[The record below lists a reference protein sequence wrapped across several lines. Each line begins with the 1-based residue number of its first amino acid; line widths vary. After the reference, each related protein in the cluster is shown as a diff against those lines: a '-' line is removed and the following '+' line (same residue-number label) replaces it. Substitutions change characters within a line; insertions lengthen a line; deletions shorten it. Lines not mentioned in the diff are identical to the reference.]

1 MLDLL
6 PWILTGVAA
15 LGTAG
20 FVENWAP
27 SIPPCASRARSR
39 RPRRRGSR
47 RNVGSAPARRAPPR
61 RADLFVVSDGVAR
74 GGRGGARVGRLS
86 ALILSHA
93 PDWPSVA
100 DVASVEAL
108 AFLVWDP
115 RCLASGALSARRSL
129 RASGAP
135 SQDCA
140 SRPWSLAAPIL
151 WTGALDALSEIP
163 AFRIYYDSYAVLQ
176 LAALAALALA
186 LIAGLP
192 WIVRLAIPT
201 QTLPAGP
208 LRSAFEGIAVS
219 LGVRVRD
226 FRVARTRY
234 QVSNAALL
242 GGFGA
247 RTVLLTDR
255 LLREHPADE
264 LVAVVGHELGHAR
277 GRHMTT
283 FDCWCSPSP
292 SGRSRSPRGFSR
304 RSAPPAP
311 SPWSPAYSW
320 HSSVGSWSRRAPLRA
335 RRRHL
340 RLARGRDP
348 RADSDLARADR
359 GARAPVEGELAPS
372 VGRGALCNPRARGCI
387 SQRSGAL
394 RARAAPDPLDLWHR
408 RHRRIVGIRR
418 RAPRRAPRRAG
429 RGCDPLRALRP
440 GARDRPRPPG
450 PSMEKWDRLA
460 NAAAATG
467 VAGPDTVLERAR
479 AAFARGEYDKA
490 ALLGRVAALR
500 TGRSTDSALRF
511 GRRGGGRRE
520 LARRRRGDRRSRVIS
535 DARSLLGA
543 AARGSPSR
551 HYAPRERA
559 WKPIAPHGNLE
570 GFA

>member
-27 SIPPCASRARSR
+27 LDPAMCLARTLAAAA
-39 RPRRRGSR
+39 
-47 RNVGSAPARRAPPR
+47 APWLLGEMLGALRRAGR
-61 RADLFVVSDGVAR
+61 RLDERIFLWFPMASPAAAA
-74 GGRGGARVGRLS
+74 GALAWGRLS

-108 AFLVWDP
+108 AFLCVGST
-115 RCLASGALSARRSL
+115 LLGERRL
-129 RASGAP
+129 YRRDGRFEPPGAP
-135 SQDCA
+135 A
-140 SRPWSLAAPIL
+140 RLRLAAVALAAPIL

-283 FDCWCSPSP
+283 FGLLVFALAVWALAVPEGILAPLGSAGTVAVVAGVFVAFLRWVLGPVARLCEHDADIYGSLAAGTHAPIQTSLERIAGPEHRWKGSWRHPSVGVRVQFLERAAAYP
-292 SGRSRSPRGFSR
+292 NEAARPARALRRIRWICGIVGIAGLLVFGAVRLGELPAERVAAAIRSGR
-304 RSAPPAP
+304 
-311 SPWSPAYSW
+311 Y
-320 HSSVGSWSRRAPLRA
+320 
-335 RRRHL
+335 
-340 RLARGRDP
+340 
-348 RADSDLARADR
+348 DLARA
-359 GARAPVEGELAPS
+359 
-372 VGRGALCNPRARGCI
+372 I
-387 SQRSGAL
+387 
-394 RARAAPDPLDLWHR
+394 
-408 RHRRIVGIRR
+408 
-418 RAPRRAPRRAG
+418 
-429 RGCDPLRALRP
+429 
-440 GARDRPRPPG
+440 ARDHPG

-500 TGRSTDSALRF
+500 TGRSTDSLFASVAEEAAAENWPVVAEGIAGPASFLTR
-511 GRRGGGRRE
+511 
-520 LARRRRGDRRSRVIS
+520 DP
-535 DARSLLGA
+535 LLGA
-543 AARGSPSR
+543 AARGLAESAATRPASAPGNPSR
-551 HYAPRERA
+551 RM
-559 WKPIAPHGNLE
+559 GT
-570 GFA
+570 